1 MLPDPWLDEDT
12 VTAGLRPS
20 TLPDRAQ
27 LLNLILSAVPSTSTS
42 GIVVVGERGSGKS
55 HLLLSIKEGLPKS
68 VDVRTFTGKPE
79 RRALHFGALG
89 AVSAAEADE
98 AVPPGLHVLRALTST
113 LGPADYLYT
122 PPRGRRRSKRHV
134 QPSRPQLVLLVDD
147 IHYIDPAS
155 LAVLLQLIPG
165 FGATLV
171 ATAESRHPLPPD
183 LYQLWEDGFL
193 EQFFLPPFTF
203 NEAHALCES
212 ILGGHVQRRASSL
225 LAAMSG
231 FNVGLLCLAVDDARS
246 SGFLVR
252 IDGYWTID
260 VRAHCDWPGVA
271 EHVRKENTSRPPEE
285 RQALELIALSEPVA
299 LEVVER
305 HFGRKAVE
313 HLLANNDIRLLPG
326 QPPLLRTS
334 SWLRGEGTRLSVPQS
349 RSVALRLGVE
359 EPGLTTETAPAML
372 RWITWTLDC
381 GLTLSYELLLAAAPA
396 ADSPSTAELALRAA
410 SAVTGADHVDEARLV
425 RARALIAEGH
435 IREAGPELRQLAT
448 AGGPSEVKIDAAH
461 RLLALGLLGAATL
474 ATESAPLETDPTG
487 LDPAGQ
493 GSAGQGSAGQGDPS
507 GQGSAGQGDPAVLI
521 VEEVRE
527 AERLLLSGAAPE
539 ALQRSSAAIE
549 AINADPT
556 LDMFLSG
563 ALLRHVIGLRYNLAW
578 EVLDPL
584 LDTPAD
590 YTMPMHLSACLDVAR
605 GYVQLSQGLPRAA
618 RATLEPVLAELH
630 DAGLPPVRALA
641 AALLAYSEALC
652 GNSRRAMARARQS
665 EAAQAGPVTQASL
678 VRQPGLVTQ
687 PDLLTEL
694 STVFVAAARD
704 QASGTPRHLMAL
716 AEHLHSQGSMLM
728 EAEVFSLLT
737 LNAASAAVDDSRIQ
751 RRLGGLAATVQGPGG
766 AALGT
771 FAAAL
776 LDDDPKTFEAAGRS
790 LSADRQFAHA
800 ALCYSR
806 AATGYEARTRV
817 AASRRASVLLE
828 RLRSAFDSG
837 IVPPPGWVP
846 GRAGG

>member
-20 TLPDRAQ
+20 KLPDRAQ
-27 LLNLILSAVPSTSTS
+27 LLELILSAVPSASTS

-55 HLLLSIKEGLPKS
+55 HLLLSVKEGLPET

-98 AVPPGLHVLRALTST
+98 AVAPGLHVLRALTST

-134 QPSRPQLVLLVDD
+134 QPARPQLVLLVDD
-147 IHYIDPAS
+147 IHYMDPAS

-193 EQFFLPPFTF
+193 EQYFLTPFTF
-203 NEAHALCES
+203 SEAHALCES
-212 ILGGHVQRRASSL
+212 VLGGHVQRRASSL

-231 FNVGLLCLAVDDARS
+231 FNVGLLCLAVNDARR

-260 VRAHCDWPGVA
+260 VRAHCDWPGVV
-271 EHVRKENTSRPPEE
+271 EHVRAENISRPPEE

-299 LEVVER
+299 LEVVEH
-305 HFGRKAVE
+305 HFGRKAME
-313 HLLANNDIRLLPG
+313 HLLANHDIRVMPG
-326 QPPLLRTS
+326 RPPMLRTT
-334 SWLRGEGTRLSVPQS
+334 SWLRGEGTRLSVPPS
-349 RSVALRLGVE
+349 RSLALRLGVE
-359 EPGLTTETAPAML
+359 EPGLTTKTAPTML
-372 RWITWTLDC
+372 RWIAWTLDC
-381 GLTLSYELLLAAAPA
+381 GLTLSDELLLAAAPA
-396 ADSPSTAELALRAA
+396 ADRPSTAELALRAA
-410 SAVTGADHVDEARLV
+410 SAVTGAGHQDEARLV

-435 IREAGPELRQLAT
+435 LQEAGPELRQLAN
-448 AGGPSEVKIDAAH
+448 AGVPPEVKIDATH
-461 RLLALGLLGAATL
+461 RLLALGLLGAPW
-474 ATESAPLETDPTG
+474 ATEAAPGETDPA
-487 LDPAGQ
+487 L
-493 GSAGQGSAGQGDPS
+493 
-507 GQGSAGQGDPAVLI
+507 LI
-521 VEEVRE
+521 VENLHA

-539 ALQRSSAAIE
+539 ALQRSSAAMD
-549 AINADPT
+549 AIKADPS
-556 LDMFLSG
+556 LDMFLPG
-563 ALLRHVIGLRYNLAW
+563 ALLRHVMGLRYNLAW
-578 EVLDPL
+578 ELVDPI
-584 LDTPAD
+584 LDTAAD

-605 GYVQLSQGLPRAA
+605 GYVQLSQGFPRAA

-630 DAGLPPVRALA
+630 DAGLPPVLALA

-652 GNSRRAMARARQS
+652 GNTRQAMARARQS
-665 EAAQAGPVTQASL
+665 TAAQVSVQGLFTQ
-678 VRQPGLVTQ
+678 
-687 PDLLTEL
+687 L
-694 STVFVAAARD
+694 SALYAAAAQD
-704 QASGTPRHLMAL
+704 QASGTSRHLMAL
-716 AEHLHSQGSMLM
+716 AENAHTLGSTLL
-728 EAEVFSLLT
+728 EAEAYSLL
-737 LNAASAAVDDSRIQ
+737 AWSGASAGVDDSGIQ
-751 RRLGGLAATVQGPGG
+751 RRLGALSATVHGPGG
-766 AALGT
+766 AALAT

-776 LDDDPKTFEAAGRS
+776 VDNDPKTLESAGRS

-806 AATGYEARTRV
+806 AAAGYEARTRA

-837 IVPPPGWVP
+837 IVPPLGWVP

>member
-20 TLPDRAQ
+20 PFPDRAQ
-27 LLNLILSAVPSTSTS
+27 LLNLILSAVPSASTS

-68 VDVRTFTGKPE
+68 VDVRTFAGKPE
-79 RRALHFGALG
+79 RRALHFGALDG
-89 AVSAAEADE
+89 VSAAEAE
-98 AVPPGLHVLRALTST
+98 ETLAPGLHVLRALTST

-122 PPRGRRRSKRHV
+122 PPRGRRRGKRHV

-193 EQFFLPPFTF
+193 EQYFLPPLTF
-203 NEAHALCES
+203 SQAHALCES

-231 FNVGLLCLAVDDARS
+231 FNVGLLGLAVGDARS

-252 IDGYWTID
+252 MDGYWTID
-260 VRAHCDWPGVA
+260 VRAHCDWPGVV
-271 EHVRKENTSRPPEE
+271 EHVRAENISRPPEE

-305 HFGRKAVE
+305 HFGQKAME
-313 HLLANNDIRLLPG
+313 HLLSNRDVRLLPG
-326 QPPLLRTS
+326 RPPLLRTS
-334 SWLRGEGTRLSVPQS
+334 SWLRGEGTRLSVPRS
-349 RSVALRLGVE
+349 RSMALRLGVE
-359 EPGLTTETAPAML
+359 EPGLTTETAATML

-381 GLTLSYELLLAAAPA
+381 GLTLSDELLLAAAPA
-396 ADSPSTAELALRAA
+396 ADRPSTAELALRAA
-410 SAVTGADHVDEARLV
+410 SAVTGADHLDEARLV

-448 AGGPSEVKIDAAH
+448 AGGPLEVKIDAAH
-461 RLLALGLLGAATL
+461 RLLALGLLGAAPPEAEAAGSGL
-474 ATESAPLETDPTG
+474 AG
-487 LDPAGQ
+487 RR
-493 GSAGQGSAGQGDPS
+493 S
-507 GQGSAGQGDPAVLI
+507 GEPGDPALLI
-521 VEEVRE
+521 VENVRE

-539 ALQRSSAAIE
+539 ALMKSTAAME
-549 AINADPT
+549 AIKADSA
-556 LDMFLSG
+556 LDLFLPG
-563 ALLRHVIGLRYNLAW
+563 ALLRHVIGLRYTLDW
-578 EVLDPL
+578 EQVDTL
-584 LDTPAD
+584 LTSPAD

-618 RATLEPVLAELH
+618 RATLEPVPAELH
-630 DAGLPPVRALA
+630 DAGLPPVLALA

-652 GNSRRAMARARQS
+652 GNPRQAMARVRQS
-665 EAAQAGPVTQASL
+665 EAGRPGPAIQHHL
-678 VRQPGLVTQ
+678 LTQ
-687 PDLLTEL
+687 PDLLTQL
-694 STVFVAAARD
+694 SSLFVAAAQD
-704 QASGTPRHLMAL
+704 QVSGKSRHLEAF
-716 AEHLHSQGSMLM
+716 AKTLHSHGSPLL

-737 LNAASAAVDDSRIQ
+737 LNAASAAVEDSGNL
-751 RRLGGLAATVQGPGG
+751 RRLGVLAATVHGPGG
-766 AALGT
+766 TAWGT

-776 LDDDPKTFEAAGRS
+776 AGHDPKTLEAAGRS

-806 AATGYEARTRV
+806 AAEGYEARTRS

-828 RLRSAFDSG
+828 RLRSTFDSG
-837 IVPPPGWVP
+837 IVPPLGWVP

>member
-27 LLNLILSAVPSTSTS
+27 LLNLILSAVPSASTS

-89 AVSAAEADE
+89 AVSAAESDE
-98 AVPPGLHVLRALTST
+98 AIAPGLHVLRALTNT

-122 PPRGRRRSKRHV
+122 PPRGRRRGKRHV

-171 ATAESRHPLPPD
+171 ATAESRHPLPQD

-193 EQFFLPPFTF
+193 ERYFLPPFTF
-203 NEAHALCES
+203 SEAHALCES
-212 ILGGHVQRRASSL
+212 ILGGRVQRRASSL

-231 FNVGLLCLAVDDARS
+231 FNVGLLCLAVNDARR

-260 VRAHCDWPGVA
+260 VRAHCDWPGVV
-271 EHVRKENTSRPPEE
+271 EHVSAENISRPPEE

-305 HFGRKAVE
+305 HFGQKATE
-313 HLLANNDIRLLPG
+313 HLLSNRDVRLLPG
-326 QPPLLRTS
+326 RPALLRTS
-334 SWLRGEGTRLSVPQS
+334 SWLRGEGTRLSVPRS
-349 RSVALRLGVE
+349 RSMALRLGVE

-381 GLTLSYELLLAAAPA
+381 GLTLSDELLLAAAPA
-396 ADSPSTAELALRAA
+396 ADKPSTAELALRAA
-410 SAVTGADHVDEARLV
+410 SAVTGTDHVDEARLV

-435 IREAGPELRQLAT
+435 IREAGPELRRLAT
-448 AGGPSEVKIDAAH
+448 AGGPPAVKIDAAH
-461 RLLALGLLGAATL
+461 RLLALELLGAAL
-474 ATESAPLETDPTG
+474 LETGPAGAEPAGAEPAGFDLAGSNAAVQRSGEPS
-487 LDPAGQ
+487 DPA
-493 GSAGQGSAGQGDPS
+493 A
-507 GQGSAGQGDPAVLI
+507 LI
-521 VEEVRE
+521 VENVHE

-539 ALQRSSAAIE
+539 ALQRSSAAME
-549 AINADPT
+549 TINADPS
-556 LDMFLSG
+556 LDMFLPG
-563 ALLRHVIGLRYNLAW
+563 AVLRHVIGLRYNLAW
-578 EVLDPL
+578 ELMDPL
-584 LDTPAD
+584 LDSPAD
-590 YTMPMHLSACLDVAR
+590 YTRPMHLSASLDVAR

-630 DAGLPPVRALA
+630 DAGLPPVLALA

-652 GNSRRAMARARQS
+652 GNPRKAMTRVRQS
-665 EAAQAGPVTQASL
+665 EAARPEIL
-678 VRQPGLVTQ
+678 TQ
-687 PDLLTEL
+687 PDLLGQL
-694 STVFVAAARD
+694 SAVFAAAARD
-704 QASGTPRHLMAL
+704 QASGTSRHLRAL
-716 AEHLHSQGSMLM
+716 AEQLHAQGSTLM
-728 EAEVFSLLT
+728 EAEAFSLLA
-737 LNAASAAVDDSRIQ
+737 LNAASAAVDDPGIQ
-751 RRLGGLAATVQGPGG
+751 VRLGALAATVHGPGG
-766 AALGT
+766 ASWGT

-776 LDDDPKTFEAAGRS
+776 VDNDPKTFEAGGRS

-806 AATGYEARTRV
+806 AAMGYEARTRA
-817 AASRRASVLLE
+817 AASRRASVLVE

-837 IVPPPGWVP
+837 IVPPLGWVP

>member
-20 TLPDRAQ
+20 TFPDRTQ
-27 LLNLILSAVPSTSTS
+27 LLNLILSAVPSPSTS

-55 HLLLSIKEGLPKS
+55 HLLLSVKEGLPET
-68 VDVRTFTGKPE
+68 VDVRIFSGKPE
-79 RRALHFGALG
+79 RRALQFGALG
-89 AVSAAEADE
+89 AVSAGAAAAATAAGAAAADE
-98 AVPPGLHVLRALTST
+98 AVAPGLHVLRALTST

-122 PPRGRRRSKRHV
+122 PSRGRRRNKRHV
-134 QPSRPQLVLLVDD
+134 QPARPQLVLLVDD

-193 EQFFLPPFTF
+193 EQYFLPPFTF
-203 NEAHALCES
+203 SEAHALCQS

-231 FNVGLLCLAVDDARS
+231 FNVGLLCLAVDDARR

-252 IDGYWTID
+252 VDGYWTID
-260 VRAHCDWPGVA
+260 VRAHCEWPGVV
-271 EHVRKENTSRPPEE
+271 EHVRAENISRPPEE

-299 LEVVER
+299 LKVVER
-305 HFGRKAVE
+305 HFGQKAIE
-313 HLLANNDIRLLPG
+313 HLLTNHHIRLLPG
-326 QPPLLRTS
+326 SPPLLSTS
-334 SWLRGEGTRLSVPQS
+334 SWLRGEGTRLSVPRS
-349 RSVALRLGVE
+349 RSMALRLGVE
-359 EPGLTTETAPAML
+359 EPELTKETAPALL

-381 GLTLSYELLLAAAPA
+381 GLSLSDELLLAAAPA
-396 ADSPSTAELALRAA
+396 ADRPSTAELALRAA
-410 SAVTGADHVDEARLV
+410 SAVTGEDHLDEARLV

-435 IREAGPELRQLAT
+435 LQEAGPELRQLAT
-448 AGGPSEVKIDAAH
+448 AGGLPEVKIDAAH
-461 RLLALGLLGAATL
+461 RLLALGLLGAASL
-474 ATESAPLETDPTG
+474 
-487 LDPAGQ
+487 PAGSEFTHQ
-493 GSAGQGSAGQGDPS
+493 RPGEPTDAAL
-507 GQGSAGQGDPAVLI
+507 LI
-521 VEEVRE
+521 MNNVRE

-539 ALQRSSAAIE
+539 ALKRSTAAME

-556 LDMFLSG
+556 LNMFLPG
-563 ALLRHVIGLRYNLAW
+563 VLLRHVMGLRYNLAW
-578 EVLDPL
+578 EPADPL
-584 LDTPAD
+584 VDTPAH
-590 YTMPMHLSACLDVAR
+590 YTLPMHLSACLDVAR

-630 DAGLPPVRALA
+630 DTGLPPVLALA

-652 GNSRRAMARARQS
+652 GNTRQALAKARQS
-665 EAAQAGPVTQASL
+665 MTAQEAAGVSVQHDSDQAAGHSADPSGLFTQHAL
-678 VRQPGLVTQ
+678 GAQPGL
-687 PDLLTEL
+687 L
-694 STVFVAAARD
+694 SQLAAVYVAAAQD
-704 QASGTPRHLMAL
+704 QVAGTSTHLMAL
-716 AEHLHSQGSMLM
+716 AEHVHAQGSILM

-737 LNAASAAVDDSRIQ
+737 LNPASAAVDDPAIQ
-751 RRLGGLAATVQGPGG
+751 RRLGALAATVHGPGG
-766 AALGT
+766 AAWGT

-776 LDDDPKTFEAAGRS
+776 VGNDPKALEAAGRS

-806 AATGYEARTRV
+806 AAAGYEARTRA
-817 AASRRASVLLE
+817 AASRRASVLLG
-828 RLRSAFDSG
+828 RLRAAFDSG
-837 IVPPPGWVP
+837 MVPPLGWVP